1 MRTSRGRASALL
13 LTTVAGLA
21 ACVMPAWGQGST
33 ALTTLA
39 TLPGLTPS
47 QARVGAAIDFVCPQ
61 LKPVTAGQ
69 QDLLQRCSDMKAGG
83 LATSQLPDVLGRV
96 TSEEAATQGTGS
108 IETRTTQFRAI
119 GPRLAALRLGTT
131 GLSLGRSI
139 PDSDPKTASTAP
151 LDLDQ
156 TGGGASA
163 DQNFGGPLGTFV
175 NGVGSFGSKSST
187 DRAVGFDFHSVGAT
201 AGVDYRFTDRLVAG
215 LAFSYLRTDADITFG
230 LGQVDSN
237 SYGVSLY
244 GTYYAGPA
252 YIDVLGGF
260 TWYDYDTTR
269 RIVYGPGPGG
279 PSTAVDRTAKGA
291 TNGRQYAFNVGAG
304 YEFRHQALTATPY
317 GRVELLHLDVD
328 GYTESGANGLDLQ
341 VKTQTVESLLMVL
354 GGRLAY
360 ALSTPLGVLLPQV
373 RGEWRHEALND
384 GRAIKAQFANDP
396 FNTVFSIPTDK
407 PDRDYFAV
415 GAGVSSVFTKGVA
428 AFLDFETLLGLQG
441 VTNHNVTVG
450 VRVEF

>member
-1 MRTSRGRASALL
+1 MRTHRGRASTLL
-13 LTTVAGLA
+13 LTTLAGLA
-21 ACVMPAWGQGST
+21 ACVTPAWGQGQNIR
-33 ALTTLA
+33 LG

-47 QARVGAAIDFVCPQ
+47 QASVGTAVDVFCPQ
-61 LKPVTAGQ
+61 LPVNPVNPAQ
-69 QDLLQRCSDMKAGG
+69 QDLQQRCGQMKDGSLG
-83 LATSQLPDVLGRV
+83 SQLADALGKV
-96 TSEEAATQGTGS
+96 TSEQTTTQGTGS

-131 GLSLGRSI
+131 GLSLGRLN
-139 PDSDPKTASTAP
+139 PDSDPKTASTAS

-163 DQNFGGPLGTFV
+163 DRNFGGPLGAFV
-175 NGVGSFGSKSST
+175 NGVGSFGSKDST
-187 DRAVGFDFHSVGAT
+187 TREVGFDFHSVGAT

-230 LGQVDSN
+230 LGQVDST
-237 SYGVSLY
+237 SYGLSFY
-244 GTYYAGPA
+244 GTHYAGPA

-260 TWYDYDTTR
+260 TRYDYDTTR
-269 RIVYGPGPGG
+269 RIVYGSG
-279 PSTAVDRTAKGA
+279 STAVDRTAKGD

-317 GRVELLHLDVD
+317 GRVELLHLDID

-341 VKTQTVESLLMVL
+341 VKKQTVESLLMVL

-360 ALSTPLGVLLPQV
+360 ALSTPFGVLLPQV

-384 GRAIKAQFANDP
+384 GRAIKAQFVNDP

-407 PDRDYFAV
+407 PDRDYFAM
-415 GAGVSSVFTKGVA
+415 GAGISSVFTKGVA

-441 VTNHNVTVG
+441 VTNHNVTAG
-450 VRVEF
+450 VRIEF